1 MDRPR
6 VRRSLATT
14 LPAHGEGSR
23 AGVGQRSRRLV
34 QKITVVRAAFVDGGM
49 CPFAGMSDFF
59 TERKLM
65 LFSRLLGIPELK
77 RAPAAKELRQKCR

>member
-1 MDRPR
+1 
-6 VRRSLATT
+6 
-14 LPAHGEGSR
+14 
-23 AGVGQRSRRLV
+23 
-34 QKITVVRAAFVDGGM
+34 M

-77 RAPAAKELRQKCR
+77 RAPPAKELRQKCR